1 MLMLY
6 ITAAN
11 TQMLFAAG
19 KLESGLDKF
28 SDWMM
33 DIIPKVGLA
42 VFLYGIA
49 VWKFK
54 NKEEGIEKMKWA
66 LGVVVLAMLATFFF
80 DKAIEWFR

>member
-1 MLMLY
+1 MKKLMLTLY

-54 NKEEGIEKMKWA
+54 NKEDSSRE
-66 LGVVVLAMLATFFF
+66 
-80 DKAIEWFR
+80 FR